1 MTWNQIQPQESNQGN
16 GSVAAPVV
24 VTTELPWAATINP
37 LLFDPNFNWMNL
49 RKQFFVEFV
58 WILER

>member
-24 VTTELPWAATINP
+24 VTNELPWATTINP
-37 LLFDPNFNWMNL
+37 LQFDPNFNWMNL